1 MSEVQFF
8 GELVASIWEGMSRIE
23 VPVLHIP
30 VTSLLI
36 GAFVA
41 SFSIMILRPI
51 LGLGDAALGSLSLG
65 VHKARSVASQKQ
77 QRSNEGFNA
86 RQRAAESGRRYAQSQ
101 TYRVQRRYHVK

>member
-30 VTSLLI
+30 VTSLLL

-51 LGLGDAALGSLSLG
+51 LGLGQSALSSISLG
-65 VHKARSVASQKQ
+65 VRRGRSRARATP
-77 QRSNEGFNA
+77 RSFH
-86 RQRAAESGRRYAQSQ
+86 SGGEDK
-101 TYRVQRRYHVK
+101 T